1 LPALKITA
9 IKPYAIATP
18 VTDWTFVKVET
29 DDSSIFGWGEC
40 SLPGKPHG
48 VLGALRDLQKL
59 VLDHD
64 PLNSEFLWQRMYRH
78 GYWRGGPIQTSA
90 MSGIDVALWDIRGKV
105 WRQPL
110 HKLLGGAVRTKV
122 KLYANIGLSCDADE
136 FRRRGE
142 IALAMGYRGVKIY
155 PLPPVGPVEGPA
167 VLRQVAGCC
176 GAIRDLLGRDRDFA
190 VDMHG
195 RCSAGLATQIEA
207 MIRDTS
213 PMWIEEPVPAEQP
226 HSLRRL
232 AEKSVIPLAGGERL
246 FTRWGFKQILDE
258 QLLDIIQPDVSN
270 AGGVSEMAKLASLAE
285 LHGVAFSPHNP
296 NGPVQS
302 LTSLHLAAHASTG
315 QWLEH
320 RHEHHAFMKKICP
333 SFPQVGADGYCT
345 LPDWPGIGAD
355 VDEAFLQS
363 NPAVDWTPE
372 VFREDGS
379 PGDW

>member
-1 LPALKITA
+1 MMITA

-18 VTDWTFVKVET
+18 VTDWALVKVET
-29 DDSSIFGWGEC
+29 DEPGLFGWGEC
-40 SLPGKPHG
+40 SLPGKPNG
-48 VLGALRDLQKL
+48 VVGAVRDLEKL
-59 VLDHD
+59 VVGQD

-90 MSGIDVALWDIRGKV
+90 MSGVDVALWDIRGKA

-136 FRRRGE
+136 FRRRAE
-142 IALAMGYRGVKIY
+142 VALSMGYRAVKIY
-155 PLPPVGPVEGPA
+155 PLPAVGSIEGPA
-167 VLRQVAGCC
+167 VVRQVAGCC
-176 GAIRDLLGRDRDFA
+176 EAIRDVIGKDRDFA
-190 VDMHG
+190 VDLHG
-195 RCSAGLATQIEA
+195 RCSAALAAQIESA
-207 MIRDTS
+207 VRDTG
-213 PMWIEEPVPAEQP
+213 PLWLEEPVPAEQP

-232 AEKSVIPLAGGERL
+232 AEKVMLPLAGGERL
-246 FTRWGFKQILDE
+246 FTRWGFKQVLDE
-258 QLLDIIQPDVSN
+258 QLLDVIQPDVSN
-270 AGGVSEMAKLASLAE
+270 AGGVTEMAKLATLAE

-302 LTSLHLAAHASTG
+302 LVSLQLAAHAPTG

-320 RHEHHAFMKKICP
+320 RHEHHAFMKRITP
-333 SFPQVGADGYCT
+333 TFPVVGPDGYCE
-345 LPDWPGIGAD
+345 LPDRPGVGAD
-355 VDEAFLQS
+355 VDEEFLKS
-363 NPAVDWTPE
+363 SPAKDWTPE